1 MRREVPAGQAG
12 AVRSTPFPEGR
23 VQPGTRML
31 LVAFAGLTLLAVS
44 ELLISP
50 PTAGE
55 QFAWRID
62 RQVTAGF
69 LGAAFAAG
77 CVLSVLSLRRRRWA
91 DIRVPVL
98 TVGAFTAL
106 TLVATL
112 VHAHRLLL
120 SDGDPATRLAAWV
133 WLGVYLVVPFVCL
146 TVIGRQEIVRG
157 PAPAVRRPMPTWLA
171 AALGAQG
178 LVLGAAGAVLF
189 VGNLVVHHHATAV
202 TGPWPWQLTPLSG
215 QVVGAWLLA
224 FALAAALAIA
234 ERDLDRLRVP
244 AAAYTVFALL
254 ELLVLV
260 RYRAEVD
267 AGDPRLW
274 GYVLLLVAAVL
285 TGGYGCWAA
294 RRPLPA
300 SGAQG
305 AQTLPA
311 AGRADT
317 GDGRPASSATRA
329 AAAARSRALPSATA
343 AACSCAESAVCVSA
357 T

>member
-1 MRREVPAGQAG
+1 MPGEVLPGQADG
-12 AVRSTPFPEGR
+12 VRSTPFAEGR

-31 LVAFAGLTLLAVS
+31 LVAFAGLTLLAVQA
-44 ELLISP
+44 LLLSP
-50 PTAGE
+50 PTPAE
-55 QFAWRID
+55 PFAWRID
-62 RQVTAGF
+62 RPATAGF

-91 DIRVPVL
+91 DIRVPVI

-120 SDGDPATRLAAWV
+120 TEGGTATKLTAWV
-133 WLGVYLVVPFVCL
+133 WLGVYLVVPFACL
-146 TVIGRQEIVRG
+146 AVIGRQEIVRG
-157 PAPAVRRPMPTWLA
+157 PAPEVRRPMPAWLA
-171 AALGAQG
+171 AVLAVQG
-178 LVLGAAGAVLF
+178 LVLGAAGTTLF
-189 VGNLVVHHHATAV
+189 AGNLTVHHHDTAV
-202 TGPWPWQLTPLSG
+202 TGPWPWQLTPLSA
-215 QVVGAWLLA
+215 QVIGAWLLA

-244 AAAYTVFALL
+244 AAAYTVFGVL
-254 ELLVLV
+254 ELVVLV
-260 RYRAEVD
+260 RYRSEVD

-285 TGGYGCWAA
+285 TGGYGWAAA
-294 RRPLPA
+294 RRPA
-300 SGAQG
+300 GQG
-305 AQTLPA
+305 AQILPA
-311 AGRADT
+311 AGRADD

-329 AAAARSRALPSATA
+329 AAAARSSALPSATA
-343 AACSCAESAVCVSA
+343 AAYPSAESAASVSA